1 MYNLLLIM
9 YIATHLCSYVAILF
23 QFKLRNYAKT
33 NSYVTNIYVATTYIA
48 TVNILCSFKSSFFNL
63 QYTLLWFFT
72 SSKIHNMSIAIRS

>member
-1 MYNLLLIM
+1 MYNLFLIM

-48 TVNILCSFKSSFFNL
+48 TVNILCSFKIFAL
-63 QYTLLWFFT
+63 QLTVYITIVFLPQAKFT
-72 SSKIHNMSIAIRS
+72 TCL